1 MSKKHSEPAPKLQDY
16 VTAEPF
22 SCQVQGFR
30 RARRNNR
37 YALFMEQGTGKTL
50 VAIGLSLYR
59 HKRGQVRKVL
69 IITPDS
75 VMGEWVRQYQEH
87 VSSRAVRVTELKGK
101 IVERR
106 KWLNTHRYHGKGPLE
121 VVIANYVTLR
131 ELTPELIKWKP
142 DMVVLDESQKIKN
155 RRAKQSKAAHKLG
168 KTVKY
173 RYLLTG
179 TPVSES
185 PLDLWSQYKFLDPKI
200 FPSSYAEFQDRY
212 AVMGGF
218 QRKEVKGYR
227 RLEEFAEKAHSIAY
241 RVTKEEALDLPET
254 LDQTLRFELSAQEHR
269 HYRDMH
275 KDFILK
281 FSDNYAVS
289 APMVLTQL
297 MKLQQIASGFV
308 IDENGETV
316 SWPSSKLKVLRET
329 LEVIPKHRKVVIFA
343 KFLYEIRMVADLCK
357 KLGISVLTLSGET
370 QDRQSVINR
379 FQREE
384 DPRVLVIQTATGGLG
399 ITLTK
404 ASYAI
409 FYSMSHSYVDYDQ
422 ARARVY
428 RIGQENK
435 VTYLHLVG
443 KDTVEEDILQAVQ
456 TKGSMADLVTNI
468 LRRELEANGKV

>member
-1 MSKKHSEPAPKLQDY
+1 
-16 VTAEPF
+16 
-22 SCQVQGFR
+22 
-30 RARRNNR
+30 
-37 YALFMEQGTGKTL
+37 MEQGTGKTL

-59 HKRGQVRKVL
+59 HRRGQVRKCLV
-69 IITPDS
+69 ITPDS
-75 VMGEWVRQYQEH
+75 VMGEWVRQYREH
-87 VSSRAVRVTELKGK
+87 APHKSVRVTELKGK

-155 RRAKQSKAAHKLG
+155 RRTKQSKAAHRLG
-168 KTVKY
+168 KKVKY

-185 PLDLWSQYKFLDPKI
+185 PLDIWSQYRFLDPKI
-200 FPSSYAEFQDRY
+200 FPSSYQAFQDRY
-212 AVMGGF
+212 AIMGGF

-227 RLEEFAEKAHSIAY
+227 RLEEFAKKAHSIAY
-241 RVTKEEALDLPET
+241 RVTKDEALDLPET
-254 LDQTLRFELSAQEHR
+254 LDQTLRFELSAQEAR
-269 HYRDMH
+269 HYRAMH
-275 KDFILK
+275 KDFVLK

-308 IDENGETV
+308 IDENGEVV

-343 KFLYEIRMVADLCK
+343 KFLFEIQMVADLCK
-357 KLGISVLTLSGET
+357 KLGISVLTITGEV
-370 QDRQSVINR
+370 QNRQEVIDQ
-379 FQREE
+379 FQNT
-384 DPRVLVIQTATGGLG
+384 DTPRVLVIQTATGGLG

-409 FYSMSHSYVDYDQ
+409 FYSMSHSFVDYDQ

-456 TKGSMADLVTNI
+456 TKGTMADLVTNI
-468 LRRELEANGKV
+468 LRRKLKSNGKV